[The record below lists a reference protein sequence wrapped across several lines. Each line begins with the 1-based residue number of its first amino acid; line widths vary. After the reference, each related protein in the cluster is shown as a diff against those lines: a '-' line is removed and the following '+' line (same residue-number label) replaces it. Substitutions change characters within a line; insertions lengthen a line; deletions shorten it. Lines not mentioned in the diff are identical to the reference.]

1 MRVPALPTFF
11 CRPISQRLPAE
22 LIRVL
27 ARYPQAQAE
36 VAAVFRQAGLRA
48 ATEIGGSAE
57 KMIEGLPVVR
67 SRGSPRP
74 WLRAA
79 DNHGY
84 RRFGGAG
91 PTTSL
96 VVGRGGSDRRP
107 LAVPAR
113 PERAGAAAQMV
124 SPATGRRS
132 QGKPGRRTCRTSGG
146 RLSPAYMDAGMTR
159 RSRAFRASALPAVF
173 WLQ

>member
-11 CRPISQRLPAE
+11 SPDFQRLPAK
-22 LIRVL
+22 LMRVL

-48 ATEIGGSAE
+48 ATEIGGLAE

-84 RRFGGAG
+84 ERLGSAG
-91 PTTSL
+91 PSS
-96 VVGRGGSDRRP
+96 VAGARGGSNRRR
-107 LAVPAR
+107 LAVPA
-113 PERAGAAAQMV
+113 
-124 SPATGRRS
+124 
-132 QGKPGRRTCRTSGG
+132 
-146 RLSPAYMDAGMTR
+146 
-159 RSRAFRASALPAVF
+159 
-173 WLQ
+173 